1 MIIKKFQGKTKEE
14 ALESARKELGEG
26 IVEMNVK
33 AIKAKGIMSLF
44 RGTRFEVTVAKEE
57 ENEKYSASAPSEIQK
72 DGVAVSLSQGAA
84 AGNGSSGKIIPMK
97 QPEKKEDAAEDSKVA
112 KDAMSSRDAMA
123 SGDVIAV
130 GQAVADA
137 LAAFPKQDA
146 AKADGERA
154 RGKSE
159 TKATEPTKENLR
171 GNGLE
176 EKLDNLQ
183 NLIEKQLSQQENKPQ
198 ADETKN
204 TETVKKE
211 ESTERVNFLKLL
223 YSKMTDNEINEKYA
237 KEIIEEIDRNCKA
250 DVTMDFMLSE
260 IYQRMILKLGKP
272 YVMEEDEKTPK
283 VVFFVGP
290 TGVGKTTTIAKIAS
304 SFRVEHKKKVAL
316 LTADTYRIAA
326 AEQLR
331 TYANILEV
339 PFRVVY
345 TAKEI
350 ADAVED
356 FKEYDYILV
365 DTTGHSP
372 NNEAQCES
380 MSDLIHS
387 VDANASK
394 EVFLVLS
401 ASTKYRDLMRT
412 ADIYKEITDYKL
424 IFTKLDETT
433 TLGDIYNLK
442 IYTGATLSYVTC
454 GQNVP
459 DDIEYF
465 NPQSTVKQLLGG
477 RR

>member
-44 RGTRFEVTVAKEE
+44 KGTRFEVTVAKEE
-57 ENEKYSASAPSEIQK
+57 ENEKYSAAAPSEIQK
-72 DGVAVSLSQGAA
+72 DGVAVSLSQGA
-84 AGNGSSGKIIPMK
+84 GKIIPMK
-97 QPEKKEDAAEDSKVA
+97 QPEKKEAAAEDTK
-112 KDAMSSRDAMA
+112 A
-123 SGDVIAV
+123 SGDAFAV

-137 LAAFPKQDA
+137 LAAFPAQKQDP
-146 AKADGERA
+146 AKTAESEKA
-154 RGKSE
+154 RGKVESK
-159 TKATEPTKENLR
+159 TNEPTKENLR

-198 ADETKN
+198 ADETKS
-204 TETVKKE
+204 TESVKKE

-223 YSKMTDNEINEKYA
+223 YNKMTDNEINEKYA

-272 YVMEEDEKTPK
+272 YVMEEDEKAPK

-350 ADAVED
+350 TDAVED

-387 VDANASK
+387 VDADASK

-442 IYTGATLSYVTC
+442 LYTGATLSYVTC

>member
-14 ALESARKELGEG
+14 ALASARKELGEN

-33 AIKAKGIMSLF
+33 AVKPKGLKGIF
-44 RGTRFEVTVAKEE
+44 KGTRVEVTVAREE
-57 ENEKYSASAPSEIQK
+57 ENEKYSTIPSGEIQK
-72 DGVAVSLSQGAA
+72 EGVTVSLGQTVSQA
-84 AGNGSSGKIIPMK
+84 KIIPMK
-97 QPEKKEDAAEDSKVA
+97 QPEKQEAVA
-112 KDAMSSRDAMA
+112 KDAK
-123 SGDVIAV
+123 AV
-130 GQAVADA
+130 GQAVADV
-137 LAAFPKQDA
+137 LSSFPSQKLDTV
-146 AKADGERA
+146 KEEGIKER
-154 RGKSE
+154 GMSE
-159 TKATEPTKENLR
+159 IKTNEPTKENLR

-198 ADETKN
+198 PEETKSAEN
-204 TETVKKE
+204 GNRKE
-211 ESTERVNFLKLL
+211 NTERVNFLKLL
-223 YSKMTDNEINEKYA
+223 YNKMMDNEISEKYA
-237 KEIIEEIDRNCKA
+237 KDIVEEIDRNCKA
-250 DVTMDFMLSE
+250 DVTLDFMLSE

-272 YVMEEDEKTPK
+272 YVMEENERKPK
-283 VVFFVGP
+283 VIFFVGP

-350 ADAVED
+350 ATSIED
-356 FKEYDYILV
+356 FREYDYILV

-380 MSDLIHS
+380 MSDLINS
-387 VDANASK
+387 VDSNAAK

-401 ASTKYRDLMRT
+401 ASTKYGDLMKI
-412 ADIYKEITDYKL
+412 ADTYKEIADYKL
-424 IFTKLDETT
+424 IFTKLDETA
-433 TLGDIYNLK
+433 TLGNIYNLK
-442 IYTGATLSYVTC
+442 LYTGATLSYVTC

>member
-14 ALESARKELGEG
+14 ALECAKKELGDG

-33 AIKAKGIMSLF
+33 TVKGKGVFGIF
-44 RGTRFEVTVAKEE
+44 KGTKIEVTVAKEE
-57 ENEKYSASAPSEIQK
+57 ENEKYGMNAIKETQK
-72 DGVAVSLSQGAA
+72 DGVAVTLSQ
-84 AGNGSSGKIIPMK
+84 NTEQGKIIPMK
-97 QPEKKEDAAEDSKVA
+97 QTEKQELAAEDA
-112 KDAMSSRDAMA
+112 K
-123 SGDVIAV
+123 AV
-130 GQAVADA
+130 GQAVADV
-137 LAAFPKQDA
+137 LAAFPAQKTEASKEEVIKTA
-146 AKADGERA
+146 AKPVA
-154 RGKSE
+154 RLV
-159 TKATEPTKENLR
+159 EPTKENLK

-183 NLIEKQLSQQENKPQ
+183 NLIEKQLSQQESKTSAEEAKSEEGEKQEVNK
-198 ADETKN
+198 
-204 TETVKKE
+204 
-211 ESTERVNFLKLL
+211 ERVNFLRLL
-223 YSKMTDNEINEKYA
+223 YNKMIDNEVNEKYA
-237 KEIIEEIDRNCKA
+237 NEIIDEIDKNCKP

-272 YVMEEDEKTPK
+272 YVMEEGEKRPK
-283 VVFFVGP
+283 VIFFVGP

-350 ADAVED
+350 AAAVDD

-380 MSDLIHS
+380 MSDLISS
-387 VDANASK
+387 VETTAAK

-401 ASTKYRDLMRT
+401 ASTKYRDLMKI
-412 ADIYKEITDYKL
+412 ADTYKEIADYKL
-424 IFTKLDETT
+424 IFTKLDETS
-433 TLGDIYNLK
+433 TLGNIYNLK
-442 IYTGATLSYVTC
+442 LYTGATLSYVTC

>member
-14 ALESARKELGEG
+14 ALESAKKELGES

-33 AIKAKGIMSLF
+33 TIKAKGVLGIF
-44 RGTRFEVTVAKEE
+44 KGTKIEVTVAKEE
-57 ENEKYSASAPSEIQK
+57 ENEKYGLSSSKETQK
-72 DGVAVSLSQGAA
+72 DGVAVSISQ
-84 AGNGSSGKIIPMK
+84 STSQGKIIPMK
-97 QPEKKEDAAEDSKVA
+97 QPEKLEITAKNGAA
-112 KDAMSSRDAMA
+112 KDAK
-123 SGDVIAV
+123 AV
-130 GQAVADA
+130 GQAVADV
-137 LAAFPKQDA
+137 LSSFPPQ
-146 AKADGERA
+146 KADPVRTGETINSSKQEVRA
-154 RGKSE
+154 D
-159 TKATEPTKENLR
+159 EPTRENLR

-183 NLIEKQLSQQENKPQ
+183 TLLEKQLSQ
-198 ADETKN
+198 
-204 TETVKKE
+204 KE
-211 ESTERVNFLKLL
+211 SKMQSEDFKSEEHEKSEQNNERTNFLKLL
-223 YSKMTDNEINEKYA
+223 YNKMIDNEVNEKYA
-237 KEIIEEIDRNCKA
+237 NDIIVEIDKNCKP

-272 YVMEEDEKTPK
+272 CVMDENEEGPK
-283 VVFFVGP
+283 VIFFLGP

-345 TAKEI
+345 TANEI
-350 ADAVED
+350 ASAVED
-356 FKEYDYILV
+356 FREYDYILV

-380 MSDLIHS
+380 MNDLINS
-387 VDANASK
+387 VDTTAQK

-401 ASTKYRDLMRT
+401 ASTKYRDLMKI
-412 ADIYKEITDYKL
+412 ADTYKGIADYKL
-424 IFTKLDETT
+424 IFTKLDETS
-433 TLGDIYNLK
+433 TLGNIYNLK
-442 IYTGATLSYVTC
+442 LYTGATLSYVTC

>member
-14 ALESARKELGEG
+14 ALESAKKELGES

-33 AIKAKGIMSLF
+33 TIKAKGVLGIF
-44 RGTRFEVTVAKEE
+44 KGTKIEVTVAKEE
-57 ENEKYSASAPSEIQK
+57 ENEKYGLSSSKETQK
-72 DGVAVSLSQGAA
+72 DGVAVSISQ
-84 AGNGSSGKIIPMK
+84 STSQGKIIPMK
-97 QPEKKEDAAEDSKVA
+97 QPEKLEITAKNGAA
-112 KDAMSSRDAMA
+112 KDAK
-123 SGDVIAV
+123 AV
-130 GQAVADA
+130 GQAVADV
-137 LAAFPKQDA
+137 LSSFPPQ
-146 AKADGERA
+146 KADSVRTGETINSSKQEVRA
-154 RGKSE
+154 D
-159 TKATEPTKENLR
+159 EPTRDNLR

-183 NLIEKQLSQQENKPQ
+183 TLLEKQLSQKESKMQVEDFKSEEREKPEQ
-198 ADETKN
+198 N
-204 TETVKKE
+204 N
-211 ESTERVNFLKLL
+211 ERTNFLKLL
-223 YSKMTDNEINEKYA
+223 YNKMIDNEVNEKYA
-237 KEIIEEIDRNCKA
+237 NDIIVEIDKNCKP

-272 YVMEEDEKTPK
+272 SVMDENEEGPK
-283 VVFFVGP
+283 VIFFLGP

-345 TAKEI
+345 TANEI
-350 ADAVED
+350 TSAVED
-356 FKEYDYILV
+356 FREYDYILV
-365 DTTGHSP
+365 DTTGPSP

-380 MSDLIHS
+380 MNDLINS
-387 VDANASK
+387 VDTAAQK

-401 ASTKYRDLMRT
+401 ASTKYRDLMKI
-412 ADIYKEITDYKL
+412 ADTYKGIADYKL
-424 IFTKLDETT
+424 IFTKLDETS
-433 TLGDIYNLK
+433 TLGNIYNLK
-442 IYTGATLSYVTC
+442 LYTGATLSYVTC

>member
-14 ALESARKELGEG
+14 ALECAKKELGEG
-26 IVEMNVK
+26 IVEMNVRTVK
-33 AIKAKGIMSLF
+33 PKGLLGIF
-44 RGTRFEVTVAKEE
+44 KGTKIEVTVAKEE
-57 ENEKYSASAPSEIQK
+57 ENEKYGMASAKESQK
-72 DGVAVSLSQGAA
+72 DGVAVSLSQ
-84 AGNGSSGKIIPMK
+84 SVPQGKIIPMK
-97 QPEKKEDAAEDSKVA
+97 QAEKEGHELAATDAK
-112 KDAMSSRDAMA
+112 
-123 SGDVIAV
+123 AV
-130 GQAVADA
+130 GQAVADV
-137 LAAFPKQDA
+137 LASFPQQKQES
-146 AKADGERA
+146 AKEETA
-154 RGKSE
+154 KKE
-159 TKATEPTKENLR
+159 TKTQPKANEPTKENLK

-183 NLIEKQLSQQENKPQ
+183 NLIEKQLSQQENKAQ
-198 ADETKN
+198 SDDNKDD
-204 TETVKKE
+204 TEKANENK
-211 ESTERVNFLKLL
+211 ERVNFLRLL
-223 YSKMTDNEINEKYA
+223 YNKMIDNEVNEKYA
-237 KEIIEEIDRNCKA
+237 NEIIDEIDRNCKP

-272 YVMEEDEKTPK
+272 YIMEPGEKGPK
-283 VVFFVGP
+283 VIFFVGP

-350 ADAVED
+350 ATAVED
-356 FKEYDYILV
+356 FKEYDFILV

-380 MSDLIHS
+380 MSDLIGS
-387 VDANASK
+387 VETTATK

-401 ASTKYRDLMRT
+401 ASTKYRDLMKI
-412 ADIYKEITDYKL
+412 ADTYKEIADYKL
-424 IFTKLDETT
+424 IFTKLDETS
-433 TLGDIYNLK
+433 TLGNIYNLK
-442 IYTGATLSYVTC
+442 LYTGATLSYVTC

>member
-57 ENEKYSASAPSEIQK
+57 ENEKYSVAAPSEVQK

-84 AGNGSSGKIIPMK
+84 PGNGSSAKTIPVK
-97 QPEKKEDAAEDSKVA
+97 QPEKAETAAERTSGDAAA
-112 KDAMSSRDAMA
+112 
-123 SGDVIAV
+123 
-130 GQAVADA
+130 
-137 LAAFPKQDA
+137 KQDA
-146 AKADGERA
+146 AKPDGEKG

-159 TKATEPTKENLR
+159 GKTAEPTKENLR

-198 ADETKN
+198 ADETKSP
-204 TETVKKE
+204 EVEKKE

-387 VDANASK
+387 VDADASK

-442 IYTGATLSYVTC
+442 LYTGATLSYVTC

>member
-14 ALESARKELGEG
+14 ALENAKKELGDG
-26 IVEMNVK
+26 LVEMNVK
-33 AIKAKGIMSLF
+33 TIKPKGFLGMF
-44 RGTRFEVTVAKEE
+44 KGTKIEVTVAKEE
-57 ENEKYSASAPSEIQK
+57 ENEKYTAQGESASEVQK
-72 DGVAVSLSQGAA
+72 DGVAMSLSQTG
-84 AGNGSSGKIIPMK
+84 IPK
-97 QPEKKEDAAEDSKVA
+97 PQAEEKNDVKKDSDAAS
-112 KDAMSSRDAMA
+112 
-123 SGDVIAV
+123 V
-130 GQAVADA
+130 GQAVADI
-137 LAAFPKQDA
+137 LSSYPQTNEPPK
-146 AKADGERA
+146 AKAVSAYAGKDGKED
-154 RGKSE
+154 GKTNE
-159 TKATEPTKENLR
+159 
-171 GNGLE
+171 LE

-183 NLIEKQLSQQENKPQ
+183 NLIEKQLSQKEGKAQSDEAKADDGEKKAENK
-198 ADETKN
+198 
-204 TETVKKE
+204 
-211 ESTERVNFLKLL
+211 ERVNFLRLL
-223 YSKMTDNEINEKYA
+223 YNKMIDNEINEKYA
-237 KEIIEEIDRNCKA
+237 NDIIDEIDKNCKA

-272 YVMEEDEKTPK
+272 YVMEDGEQSPR
-283 VVFFVGP
+283 VIFFVGP

-345 TAKEI
+345 TAGEI
-350 ADAVED
+350 AGAVED
-356 FKEYDYILV
+356 FRDYDYILV

-380 MSDLIHS
+380 MSDLINS
-387 VDANASK
+387 VDTTATK

-401 ASTKYRDLMRT
+401 ASTKYRDLMKI
-412 ADIYKEITDYKL
+412 ADTYKEIADYKL
-424 IFTKLDETT
+424 IFTKLDETS
-433 TLGDIYNLK
+433 TLGNIYNLK
-442 IYTGATLSYVTC
+442 LYTGAALSYITC

-465 NPQSTVKQLLGG
+465 NPQATVKQLLGG